1 MTNKEYKAARY
12 EAENAPEIFT
22 FESWNGVSIYPN
34 RYMDSNDIK
43 EMRQEYKVIKADKK
57 AFILD
62 GFGNRALIIPVD
74 GGYILQSYY
83 TKVAII
89 RNGKFYKTWN
99 GYSVTTLK
107 HINAFRVWAGFKALS
122 KREWIELANEWEV

>member
-1 MTNKEYKAARY
+1 MTNKEYKAARTI
-12 EAENAPEIFT
+12 AESVDELYT
-22 FESWNGVSIYPN
+22 FESWNGYSFYTN
-34 RYMDSNDIK
+34 KYMDSNDLK
-43 EMRQEYKVIKADKK
+43 EMRQEYKAIKADKK
-57 AFILD
+57 AFALED
-62 GFGNRALIIPVD
+62 FGGRALIIPVD

-122 KREWIELANEWEV
+122 KREWIELPNEWEV